1 MLLIIYSCIALELY
15 RGLFKDLLS
24 TSQKFEVFMYFEY
37 LHSGKK
43 AFIQGSRRG
52 RSSIV
57 RKRTVHFTVSGPG
70 DGLPPASVSHRDGL
84 LSCYNSNSSWILDLN
99 VFIFL
104 AFRVIGLSWFH
115 NLLALHSMVLALIT
129 FLCMTPSLFVL
140 LFSYPLLPSIWVG
153 RGVHNF
159 CSILC

>member
-1 MLLIIYSCIALELY
+1 
-15 RGLFKDLLS
+15 
-24 TSQKFEVFMYFEY
+24 MYFEY

-52 RSSIV
+52 RSYIV

-129 FLCMTPSLFVL
+129 FLCMTPL
-140 LFSYPLLPSIWVG
+140 LFCALVRLSSSSVNLGWKGSSQFLFHSLLISVYMNISSALSLVT
-153 RGVHNF
+153 
-159 CSILC
+159 